1 MKEGQSAFFVIL
13 GIKKLILP
21 TCYGQGY
28 FTQGKVQKKKKKLTN
43 VSFALTNW
51 HLLGFSSSF
60 ESFPYWYQ
68 MGHWMDIVLQLVI
81 TALITGYCSGYV
93 LDFSSFLQISTS
105 SSLKQLLL
113 LLGATSD
120 RSSEVT
126 IYLRDSIKMRNTPL
140 FLLSQLCLPDR
151 ASTSL
156 IYISRIFSIHK
167 VTGIDEN
174 HACSKFF

>member
-1 MKEGQSAFFVIL
+1 
-13 GIKKLILP
+13 
-21 TCYGQGY
+21 
-28 FTQGKVQKKKKKLTN
+28 
-43 VSFALTNW
+43 
-51 HLLGFSSSF
+51 
-60 ESFPYWYQ
+60 

-113 LLGATSD
+113 LLGAPSD

-126 IYLRDSIKMRNTPL
+126 IYLRDSIKMKNTPL
-140 FLLSQLCLPDR
+140 FLLSQLCSPDR

-174 HACSKFF
+174 HTCSNFFNITRTIIVTFNTFFFNCYPGPWCHITWHWVLEPHTRSSGKYYPTISILGIP